1 MNKYVAGEWLRLENE
16 DGIQM
21 NASIIHTTQVD
32 GVWYAMTRLE
42 TGLTVSY
49 SFTELDRMVVF
60 TW

>member
-21 NASIIHTTQVD
+21 NARVLHTTEVG
-32 GVWYAMTRLE
+32 GVWYAMIQLE
-42 TGLTVSY
+42 TQLLVSY